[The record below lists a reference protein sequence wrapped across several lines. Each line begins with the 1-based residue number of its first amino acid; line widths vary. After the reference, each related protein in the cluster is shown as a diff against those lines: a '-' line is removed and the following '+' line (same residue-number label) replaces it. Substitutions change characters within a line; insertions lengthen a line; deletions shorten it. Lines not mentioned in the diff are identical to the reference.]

1 MLRSLLFFLLV
12 ALSSIAIG
20 QAPPQGINYQ
30 AVLYDL
36 EGSELPGVDASNIVL
51 ANKEIK
57 VRFSVLSGSENGVQV
72 YQEDHLTSTDAFGL
86 FALVIGQG
94 NQLSSGSFDQIDWES
109 GLHFLKVEV
118 DKDAGNNFFTMSNQ
132 QFWSVPYSLYAEYAG
147 NGIESVT
154 ENIDG
159 SVTFTFFDG
168 NETIVGPFG
177 WSLTGNQ
184 GTNDSLNYLGTKD
197 LQDLVIKTNDTER
210 MRIKD
215 NGEIMVG
222 LNGQRLFINQLGQ
235 MGLNSPIIDPTA
247 ALEIKSSNRGFLPPR
262 MSRTQRDNI
271 TFPATGLVLFNTTDS
286 VLEYFNG
293 QCWLPTY
300 AQSCEDC
307 FFDMDLPLI
316 SGTIDRILTDTI
328 AIEIQIDQA
337 SSPGNLVSFFTLNNL
352 PSNTTTYFTSDTLSG
367 DGSTFLV
374 VSTSIFDEPGLY
386 PIAIQAVCGN
396 SIQIEVFYLTIDSCY
411 TVTIFN
417 NVSQY
422 NLQSLNN
429 LPGPGTPICVV
440 VDVTS
445 TGTVNSP
452 SATIPSFNS
461 GNLDNQS
468 HVGVRNYGA
477 ILGHGGDGGLGGALA
492 TFGNEGQDGG
502 TAINMTCKTSVLNY
516 GFIFGGG
523 GGGGSVGFGQ
533 TFSIPV
539 IGNWTLA
546 IGAGGGGGCSLGLG
560 GGSGGSVIGF
570 WENGENATGGLAAI
584 PGDGGVLNVPIN
596 IPLGPVTLTL
606 TPDVE
611 GGDGGS
617 YGFPGESGDLTI
629 GASVT
634 VPIIG
639 TINLPIPSIT
649 GFPPGGEP
657 GFAIK
662 KNNFPLI
669 GIPTGY
675 FQSNNLRGT
684 VNN

>member
-1 MLRSLLFFLLV
+1 MLRSLLFIFFTT
-12 ALSSIAIG
+12 LSTITIG

-57 VRFSVLSGSENGVQV
+57 VRFSILFGSENGVQV
-72 YQEDHLTSTDAFGL
+72 YQEDHQTTTDAFGL

-94 NQLSSGSFDQIDWES
+94 NQLSSGSFDQIEWGS

-118 DKDAGNNFFTMSNQ
+118 DKYAGNNFFTMSNQ

-154 ENIDG
+154 ENNDG

-197 LQDLVIKTNDTER
+197 SQDLVIKTNDTER

-262 MSRTQRDNI
+262 MSRAQRDNI

-307 FFDMDLPLI
+307 FFDMDLPLT

-352 PSNTTTYFTSDTLSG
+352 PPNTTTYFTSDTLSG

-411 TVTIFN
+411 SVTIFN
-417 NVSQY
+417 NASQY

-440 VDVTS
+440 VDITS
-445 TGTVNSP
+445 TGTVNST
-452 SATIPSFNS
+452 SAVTPSFNS

-477 ILGHGGDGGLGGALA
+477 ILGHGGDGGLGGSLA

-649 GFPPGGEP
+649 GFPSGGEP

-669 GIPTGY
+669 GIPAGY

>member
-1 MLRSLLFFLLV
+1 MKRSFILILLLV
-12 ALSSIAIG
+12 IYAHAFS

-36 EGSELPGVDASNIVL
+36 GGSELPGVDATNIVL
-51 ANKEIK
+51 ANKLIK
-57 VRFSVLSGSENGVQV
+57 VRFTILSGSTNGPEV
-72 YQEDHLTSTDAFGL
+72 YLEDHLTETDTYGL
-86 FALVIGQG
+86 FSLVIGQG
-94 NQLSSGSFDQIDWES
+94 NQLSSSQFDQIDWGT

-118 DKDAGNNFFTMSNQ
+118 DKDGGNNLVLMSNQ
-132 QFWSVPYSLYAEYAG
+132 QFWSVPYSLYAKYAG
-147 NGIESVT
+147 NGIESVS
-154 ENIDG
+154 ENPDG
-159 SVTFTFFDG
+159 TVTFTFFDG
-168 NETIVGPFG
+168 TNTVVGPFG
-177 WSLTGNQ
+177 WSLIGNLS
-184 GTNDSLNYLGTKD
+184 TNDSLNFLGTKD
-197 LQDLVIKTNDTER
+197 LQDLVIKTNDQER
-210 MRIKD
+210 MRVTD
-215 NGEIMVG
+215 NGEIKVG
-222 LNGQRLFINQLGQ
+222 INGQRLYINQLGQ

-262 MSRTQRDNI
+262 MTKVQRDNI

-293 QCWLPTY
+293 ECWLPTY

-307 FFDMDLPLI
+307 FFDLTLPLT
-316 SGTIDRILTDTI
+316 SGTIDRIFTDTI
-328 AIEIQIDQA
+328 AIEVQIDQA
-337 SSPGNLVSFFTLNNL
+337 SSPGNMVSFFTLNNL

-411 TVTIFN
+411 SVTVFN

-422 NLQSLNN
+422 NLQSVNG
-429 LPGPGTPICVV
+429 LPGQGTPICVV

-445 TGTVNSP
+445 TGTINSG
-452 SATIPSFNS
+452 SAISPSFNS

-468 HVGVRNYGA
+468 HVGIRNYGA
-477 ILGHGGDGGLGGALA
+477 ILGHGGDGGLGGSLA

-533 TFSIPV
+533 TFSIPL

-560 GGSGGSVIGF
+560 GGNGASVIGF
-570 WENGENATGGLAAI
+570 WENGENATGGLGAI

-596 IPLGPVTLTL
+596 IPLGPATLTIS
-606 TPDVE
+606 PDVE

-617 YGFPGESGDLTI
+617 YGFPGEAGDLTI
-629 GASVT
+629 GVSVT
-634 VPIIG
+634 IPIIG
-639 TINLPIPSIT
+639 TINLPIPAIT
-649 GFPPGGEP
+649 GFPAGGES

-669 GIPTGY
+669 GIPSGY
-675 FQSNNLRGT
+675 FQSNNFRGV

>member
-1 MLRSLLFFLLV
+1 MQRSLLFFLLV

-94 NQLSSGSFDQIDWES
+94 NQLSSGSFDQIDWGS

-477 ILGHGGDGGLGGALA
+477 ILGHGGDGGLGGSLA

>member
-1 MLRSLLFFLLV
+1 MLRIIILCLLAVISLVSF
-12 ALSSIAIG
+12 G

-30 AVLYDL
+30 AVLYDI

-51 ANKEIK
+51 ANKQIK
-57 VRFSVLSGSENGVQV
+57 VRFSILAGSESGTQV
-72 YQEDHLTSTDAFGL
+72 YQEDHLTETDAYGL
-86 FALVIGQG
+86 FSLVIGQG
-94 NQLSSGSFDQIDWES
+94 NQLSPTSFDQINWGA

-118 DKDAGNNFFTMSNQ
+118 DKEAGNNFFLMSNQ

-154 ENIDG
+154 ENADG
-159 SVTFTFFDG
+159 TVTFTFFDG
-168 NETIVGPFG
+168 TTTDVGPFG
-177 WSLTGNQ
+177 WSLKGNQ
-184 GTNDSLNYLGTKD
+184 GTNDSLNYLGTRD
-197 LQDLVIKTNDTER
+197 MQDLVIKTNDTER
-210 MRIKD
+210 MRVKD

-262 MSRTQRDNI
+262 MTKVQRDNI

-286 VLEYFNG
+286 VLEYYNG

-307 FFDMDLPLI
+307 FFDMDLPLT

-337 SSPGNLVSFFTLNNL
+337 TSPGNLVSFFTLNNL

-367 DGSTFLV
+367 DGSTFFV

>member
-94 NQLSSGSFDQIDWES
+94 NQLSSGSFDQIDWGS